1 MLGLVFSNLLFIYLF
16 LPLCLFLYYL
26 TKNPA
31 VRNGVLIVFSLIF
44 YSFGEPVAILLMASS
59 TLIDYCN
66 GLFIEKNRGRK
77 IAVLGV
83 IISLVYNL
91 GALCLFKYSG
101 FLVTNFDL
109 LTGLSIPVPKLTLP
123 IGISFYTFQTI
134 SYVADVYRG
143 KTKAQ
148 RNYFNYLL
156 YVSMFFQLVAG
167 PIVRYTDIAEQ
178 IGDRKCTAE
187 DMFGGWVKF
196 IIGLGKK
203 VIIANCVGGITDS
216 LIGNS
221 AVPASV
227 LAAWSGIILYTLQIY
242 FDFSGY
248 SDMAIGLG
256 KMFGFSLPENFNY
269 PYISKSASEF
279 WRRWH
284 ISLGSFFRDYV
295 YIPMGGNRRHQ
306 LLNVAVVWF
315 LTGLWHGASWN
326 YILWGLYFGVLISLE
341 KLFFGKVLDKLPA
354 VFSHIY
360 VLIVIIFGWLL
371 FYFEDMGAMGQC
383 LKVMFGAAP
392 AADDITVSLLKGS
405 CFVIAAGI
413 IFSCPVYGYVVK
425 KAEAAA
431 ERSAAARVIFQIIGM
446 ILLLGVL
453 TVSSLLLVKQTYN
466 PFLYFRY

>member
-59 TLIDYCN
+59 TLIDYFN
-66 GLFIEKNRGRK
+66 GRFIEKNRGRK

-178 IGDRKCTAE
+178 IGDRKCTAD

-248 SDMAIGLG
+248 SDMAVGLG

-279 WRRWH
+279 WHRWH

-360 VLIVIIFGWLL
+360 MLIVIIFGWLL

-413 IFSCPVYGYVVK
+413 IFSCPVYGYIVK

>member
-1 MLGLVFSNLLFIYLF
+1 MVFSNLLFIYLF

-26 TKNPA
+26 TKKPA

-59 TLIDYCN
+59 TLIDYFN
-66 GLFIEKNRGRK
+66 GRFIEKNRGRK

-360 VLIVIIFGWLL
+360 MLIVIIFGWLL

>member
-1 MLGLVFSNLLFIYLF
+1 MVFSNLLFIYLF

-59 TLIDYCN
+59 TLIDYFN

-248 SDMAIGLG
+248 SDMAVGLG

-360 VLIVIIFGWLL
+360 MLIVIIFGWLL

-413 IFSCPVYGYVVK
+413 IFSCPVYGYIVK

>member
-31 VRNGVLIVFSLIF
+31 VRNGVLIIFSLIF

-59 TLIDYCN
+59 TLIDYFN

-221 AVPASV
+221 AAPASV

-242 FDFSGY
+242 FEFSGY
-248 SDMAIGLG
+248 SDMAVGLG

-341 KLFFGKVLDKLPA
+341 KLFFGKVLDKLPT

-383 LKVMFGAAP
+383 LKAMFGAAP
-392 AADDITVSLLKGS
+392 AVDDITVSLLKGS

-413 IFSCPVYGYVVK
+413 IFSCPVYGFIVK

-431 ERSAAARVIFQIIGM
+431 QKSVAARVIFQIVGM

>member
-1 MLGLVFSNLLFIYLF
+1 MVFSNLLFIYLF

-221 AVPASV
+221 AAPASV

-360 VLIVIIFGWLL
+360 MLIVIIFGWLL

-383 LKVMFGAAP
+383 LRVMFGAAP

-413 IFSCPVYGYVVK
+413 IFSCPVYGFVVK

>member
-59 TLIDYCN
+59 TLIDYFN

-221 AVPASV
+221 AAPASV

-360 VLIVIIFGWLL
+360 MLIVIIFGWLL
-371 FYFEDMGAMGQC
+371 FYFENMGAMGQC
-383 LKVMFGAAP
+383 LRVMFGAAP

-413 IFSCPVYGYVVK
+413 IFSCPVYGFVVK

-431 ERSAAARVIFQIIGM
+431 ARSAAARVIFQIIGM

>member
-1 MLGLVFSNLLFIYLF
+1 MVFSNLLFIYLF
-16 LPLCLFLYYL
+16 LPLCLFLYYI

-59 TLIDYCN
+59 TLIDYFN
-66 GLFIEKNRGRK
+66 GRFIEKNRGRK

-83 IISLVYNL
+83 IISLAYNL

-109 LTGLSIPVPKLTLP
+109 LMGLSIPVPKLTLP

-134 SYVADVYRG
+134 SYVVDVYRG

-178 IGDRKCTAE
+178 IEYRKCTAE

-221 AVPASV
+221 AAPASV

-326 YILWGLYFGVLISLE
+326 YILWGLYFGVLIAFE

-360 VLIVIIFGWLL
+360 MLIVIISGWLL

-392 AADDITVSLLKGS
+392 AVDDITVSLLKGS

-413 IFSCPVYGYVVK
+413 IFSCPVYGFVVK

>member
-26 TKNPA
+26 TKKPA

-59 TLIDYCN
+59 TLIDYFN
-66 GLFIEKNRGRK
+66 GRFIEKNRGRK

-248 SDMAIGLG
+248 SDMAVGLG

-360 VLIVIIFGWLL
+360 MLIVIIFGWLL

-383 LKVMFGAAP
+383 LRVMFGAAP

>member
-26 TKNPA
+26 TKKPA

-59 TLIDYCN
+59 TLIDYFN
-66 GLFIEKNRGRK
+66 GRFIEKNRGRK

-360 VLIVIIFGWLL
+360 MLIVIIFGWLL

>member
-1 MLGLVFSNLLFIYLF
+1 MVFSNLLFIYLF

-59 TLIDYCN
+59 TLIDYFN
-66 GLFIEKNRGRK
+66 GRFIEKNRGRK

-248 SDMAIGLG
+248 SDMAVGLG

-360 VLIVIIFGWLL
+360 MLIVIIFGWLL

-413 IFSCPVYGYVVK
+413 IFSCPVYGYIVK

-431 ERSAAARVIFQIIGM
+431 ERSAAARVIFQILGM

>member
-59 TLIDYCN
+59 TLIDYFN
-66 GLFIEKNRGRK
+66 GRFIEKNRGRK

-248 SDMAIGLG
+248 SDMAVGLG
-256 KMFGFSLPENFNY
+256 KMFGFNLPENFNY

-360 VLIVIIFGWLL
+360 MLIVIIFGWLL

-383 LKVMFGAAP
+383 LRVMFGAAP

-413 IFSCPVYGYVVK
+413 IFSCPVYGFVVK

>member
-59 TLIDYCN
+59 TLIDYFN
-66 GLFIEKNRGRK
+66 GRFIEKNRGRK

-248 SDMAIGLG
+248 SDMAVGLG

-360 VLIVIIFGWLL
+360 MLIVIIFGWLL

>member
-59 TLIDYCN
+59 TLIDYFN
-66 GLFIEKNRGRK
+66 GRFIEKNRGRK

-178 IGDRKCTAE
+178 IEYRKCTAE

-221 AVPASV
+221 AAPASV

-360 VLIVIIFGWLL
+360 MLIVIIFGWLL
-371 FYFEDMGAMGQC
+371 FYFEEMGAMGQC

-413 IFSCPVYGYVVK
+413 IFSCPVYGFIVK

-431 ERSAAARVIFQIIGM
+431 EKSAAARVIFQIIGM

>member
-1 MLGLVFSNLLFIYLF
+1 MIGLVFSNLLFIYLF
-16 LPLCLFLYYL
+16 LPLCLFLYYV

-59 TLIDYCN
+59 TLIDYFN
-66 GLFIEKNRGRK
+66 GRFIEKNRGRK

-134 SYVADVYRG
+134 SYVVDVYRG

-221 AVPASV
+221 AAPASV

-360 VLIVIIFGWLL
+360 MLIVIIFGWLL

-383 LKVMFGAAP
+383 LRVMFGAAP

-413 IFSCPVYGYVVK
+413 IFSCPVYGFVVK

-431 ERSAAARVIFQIIGM
+431 EKSAAARVIFQIIGM

>member
-59 TLIDYCN
+59 TLIDYFN
-66 GLFIEKNRGRK
+66 GRFIEKNRGRK

-248 SDMAIGLG
+248 SDMAVGLG

-360 VLIVIIFGWLL
+360 MLIVIIFGWLL

-383 LKVMFGAAP
+383 LRVMFGAAP

-413 IFSCPVYGYVVK
+413 IFSCPVYGFVVK

-431 ERSAAARVIFQIIGM
+431 DRSAAARAIFQIIGM

>member
-59 TLIDYCN
+59 TLIDYFN

-360 VLIVIIFGWLL
+360 MLIVIIFGWLL

-383 LKVMFGAAP
+383 LRVMFGAAP

-413 IFSCPVYGYVVK
+413 IFSCPVYGFVVK

-453 TVSSLLLVKQTYN
+453 TVSSLMLVKQTYN

>member
-1 MLGLVFSNLLFIYLF
+1 MVFSNLLFIYLF

-26 TKNPA
+26 TKKPA

-59 TLIDYCN
+59 TLIDYFN
-66 GLFIEKNRGRK
+66 GRFIEKNRGRK

-134 SYVADVYRG
+134 SYVVDVYRG

-248 SDMAIGLG
+248 SDMAVGLG

-360 VLIVIIFGWLL
+360 MLIVIIFGWLL

>member
-31 VRNGVLIVFSLIF
+31 VRNGVLIIFSLIF

-59 TLIDYCN
+59 TLIDYFN

-221 AVPASV
+221 AAPASV

-248 SDMAIGLG
+248 SDMAVGLG

-341 KLFFGKVLDKLPA
+341 KLFFGKVLDKLPT

-383 LKVMFGAAP
+383 LKAMFGAAP
-392 AADDITVSLLKGS
+392 AVDDITVSLLKGS

-413 IFSCPVYGYVVK
+413 IFSCPVYGFIVK

-431 ERSAAARVIFQIIGM
+431 QKSVAARVIFQIVGM

>member
-59 TLIDYCN
+59 TLIDYFN

-360 VLIVIIFGWLL
+360 MLIVIIFGWLL

-383 LKVMFGAAP
+383 LRVMFGAAP

-413 IFSCPVYGYVVK
+413 IFSCPVYGFVVK

-446 ILLLGVL
+446 IWLLGVL

>member
-1 MLGLVFSNLLFIYLF
+1 MVFSNLLFIYLF

-26 TKNPA
+26 TKKPA

-59 TLIDYCN
+59 TLIDYFN
-66 GLFIEKNRGRK
+66 GRFIEKNRGRK

-248 SDMAIGLG
+248 SDMAVGLG

-360 VLIVIIFGWLL
+360 MLIVIIFGWLL
-371 FYFEDMGAMGQC
+371 FDFEDMGAMGQC

>member
-59 TLIDYCN
+59 TLIDYFN
-66 GLFIEKNRGRK
+66 GRFIEKNRGRK

-248 SDMAIGLG
+248 SDMAVGLG

-360 VLIVIIFGWLL
+360 MLIVIIFGWLL

-383 LKVMFGAAP
+383 LRVMFGAAP

-413 IFSCPVYGYVVK
+413 IFSCPVYGFVVK

>member
-1 MLGLVFSNLLFIYLF
+1 MVFSNLLFIYLF

-59 TLIDYCN
+59 TLIDYFN
-66 GLFIEKNRGRK
+66 GRFIEKNRGRK

-91 GALCLFKYSG
+91 GALCMFKYSG
-101 FLVTNFDL
+101 FLVMNFNL
-109 LTGLSIPVPKLTLP
+109 LTGLSIPVPRLTLP

-134 SYVADVYRG
+134 SYVVDVYRG

-178 IGDRKCTAE
+178 IGNRKCTAE

-216 LIGNS
+216 LIGDS
-221 AVPASV
+221 AAPASV

-360 VLIVIIFGWLL
+360 MLIVIIFGWLL

-383 LKVMFGAAP
+383 LKVMFGAAS

-413 IFSCPVYGYVVK
+413 IFSCPVYGFIVK
-425 KAEAAA
+425 KAEATAQK
-431 ERSAAARVIFQIIGM
+431 SVVARVIFQIVGM

>member
-59 TLIDYCN
+59 TLIDYFN
-66 GLFIEKNRGRK
+66 GRFIEKNRGRK

-341 KLFFGKVLDKLPA
+341 KLFFGKVLDKLHA

-360 VLIVIIFGWLL
+360 MLIVIIFGWLL

-383 LKVMFGAAP
+383 LRVMFGAAP

>member
-59 TLIDYCN
+59 TLIDYFN
-66 GLFIEKNRGRK
+66 GRFIEKNRGRK

-143 KTKAQ
+143 KAKAQ

-256 KMFGFSLPENFNY
+256 KMFGFNLPENFNY

-360 VLIVIIFGWLL
+360 MLIVIIFGWLL

-383 LKVMFGAAP
+383 LRVMFGAAP

-413 IFSCPVYGYVVK
+413 IFSCPVYGFVVK

>member
-59 TLIDYCN
+59 TLIDYFN
-66 GLFIEKNRGRK
+66 GRFIEKNRGRK

-178 IGDRKCTAE
+178 IGDRKCTVE

-256 KMFGFSLPENFNY
+256 KMFGFNLPENFNY

-306 LLNVAVVWF
+306 LVNVAVVWF

-341 KLFFGKVLDKLPA
+341 KLLFGKVLDKLPA

-360 VLIVIIFGWLL
+360 MLIVITFGWLL

-383 LKVMFGAAP
+383 LKAMFGAAP
-392 AADDITVSLLKGS
+392 AVDDITVSLLKGS

-413 IFSCPVYGYVVK
+413 IFSCPVYGFIVK

-431 ERSAAARVIFQIIGM
+431 QKSVAARVIFQIVGM